1 MHIGMIG
8 GIGPAATEFYYR
20 GLIARHTKTGTR
32 LDLTIAHADVRELSN
47 NLANRDARKQA
58 AIFARLIERL
68 KAAGARA
75 AAITSMAGH
84 FTIGELEPI
93 SPLPLINA
101 LPAINAA
108 IQERKLRKVGI
119 LGTSTVMESRLYGA
133 IDSVE
138 FVLPEGEDFEAVH
151 TSYVEMARTATVTE
165 AQRQIFFRI
174 GRHLCTAKGAE
185 AVMLGGT
192 DLFLAFEG
200 HDPGFPVIDCADIHV
215 EAIYRRSIERV
226 D

>member
-20 GLIARHTKTGTR
+20 GLIARHAEAGTR
-32 LDLTIAHADVRELSN
+32 LELTIVHADVRELSQ
-47 NLANRDARKQA
+47 NLANREAKKQA

-84 FTIGELEPI
+84 FTVGELEPI

-108 IQERKLRKVGI
+108 VKERKLRKVGI

-133 IDSVE
+133 VDSVE
-138 FVLPEGEDFEAVH
+138 FVLPEGADLEAVH
-151 TSYVEMARTATVTE
+151 TSYVDVARTAKVTE

-174 GRHLCTAKGAE
+174 GRNLCTAKGAE

-200 HDPGFPVIDCADIHV
+200 HDPGFRVIDCADLHV
-215 EAIYRRSIERV
+215 EAIYRTSIERV